1 MTPLVRELSRMV
13 PTPEESVWFDLGE
26 IEGEIMLDVAP
37 ERLLHLPFDDIAIV
51 GVVEGIRFAVRAM
64 AGEGSVTLAG
74 FRFTREARD
83 DFAPLTIM
91 ADPETGG
98 LRVYTRDNRRVTDL
112 DRIAIAILDCLLTRL
127 DGSKAIEG
135 YRAEVARTFTARRQ
149 MARGKTPA
157 YAWRTVE
164 VTARVRADRGSAG
177 GSHASPRAHER
188 RGHWRTLPAGR
199 VWVRPC
205 RVGDPA
211 SGSVFHDYRV
221 K

>member
-26 IEGEIMLDVAP
+26 IKGVIILDVVP

-51 GVVEGIRFAVRAM
+51 GVAEGIRFAVRAM
-64 AGEGSVTLAG
+64 AGDESVTLAG
-74 FRFTREARD
+74 FRFTRGVQN
-83 DFAPLTIM
+83 DFAPLTIT
-91 ADPETGG
+91 ADAETGG
-98 LRVYTRDNRRVTDL
+98 LRVYTRDNRQITDL
-112 DRIAIAILDCLLTRL
+112 DRITIAVLDCLLMRL
-127 DGSKAIEG
+127 DESRAIEG
-135 YRAEVARTFTARRQ
+135 YRAEAVQTFTARRQ
-149 MARGKTPA
+149 MARGKAPV

-164 VTARVRADRGSAG
+164 VTARARTDRGPAG

-188 RGHWRTLPAGR
+188 RGHWRTLPTGR

-205 RVGDPA
+205 WVGDPA
-211 SGSVFHDYRV
+211 SGTVFHDYQV

>member
-26 IEGEIMLDVAP
+26 IEGEIVLDVAP

-51 GVVEGIRFAVRAM
+51 GVVEGIRFAVRAV
-64 AGEGSVTLAG
+64 AGEESVTLAG
-74 FRFTREARD
+74 FRITREAKD

-91 ADPETGG
+91 SDSETGG
-98 LRVYTRDNRRVTDL
+98 LRVYTRDNRHD
-112 DRIAIAILDCLLTRL
+112 DRIAIAILDRLLVRL

-149 MARGKTPA
+149 IARGKAPA

-164 VTARVRADRGSAG
+164 VTARVRTDRGPAG
-177 GSHASPRAHER
+177 GSHASPRAHDR
-188 RGHWRTLPAGR
+188 RGHWRALPTGR

-211 SGSVFHDYRV
+211 SGTVFHDYRV